1 MKCALNIEKF
11 FNLLI
16 SIKALCIYIY
26 RLYLNLIMFLNKN
39 TDLNKIS
46 YI

>member
-16 SIKALCIYIY
+16 SIKALCIYIQV
-26 RLYLNLIMFLNKN
+26 
-39 TDLNKIS
+39 IS
-46 YI
+46 KSNYVLE